1 MSLSS
6 QNKTKKHTKPR
17 ENKIIKKKGFAKI
30 KNIQPILTPIKT
42 LQTKKPDI
50 KTHCLK
56 SIVKETQSYHQYES
70 KLDMRE
76 TKTKQ
81 RYKETKRRRGETER
95 A

>member
-6 QNKTKKHTKPR
+6 KTKKQKKTYKTKR
-17 ENKIIKKKGFAKI
+17 KWDNKKKGFAKI

-56 SIVKETQSYHQYES
+56 STVKETHHQNKETHHQNPTTK
-70 KLDMRE
+70 KLIVWNKKS
-76 TKTKQ
+76 TI
-81 RYKETKRRRGETER
+81 KETKK
-95 A
+95 